1 MIEKNDT
8 VILLGK
14 ICDLFE
20 LTFVNGE
27 IKYSKLGKLTRQ
39 NRENPKLIQRNSHFF
54 LMDIKNQNDTI

>member
-1 MIEKNDT
+1 MLEKSNK

-14 ICDLFE
+14 IYDLFE

-27 IKYSKLGKLTRQ
+27 IKYSKLGNLTSQ
-39 NRENPKLIQRNSHFF
+39 NKKIPKLFQRNSHFF

>member
-1 MIEKNDT
+1 MLEKNDT

-20 LTFVNGE
+20 LTFVNDE
-27 IKYSKLGKLTRQ
+27 IKYSKLGKLTSQ
-39 NRENPKLIQRNSHFF
+39 KKKIPKLFQRNSHFF